1 MKIITAKEF
10 RTMVKDA
17 MIVACIDLQDS
28 THVQQDGFPQK
39 SRWLFA
45 YPKFEAKSRIED
57 GYIYFPKSQNK
68 TIEIKDGVYVQL
80 KDKTGKVYEFSFLA
94 PIVF

>member
-1 MKIITAKEF
+1 MKTITIKEF
-10 RTMVKDA
+10 RAMVGDA
-17 MIVACIDLQDS
+17 MIVACIDLQNS
-28 THVQQDGFPQK
+28 TYLQQDGFPQK
-39 SRWLFA
+39 SRWLFG
-45 YPKFEAKSRIED
+45 YPLINND
-57 GYIYFPKSQNK
+57 YIYFPKSRNK